1 MKKLGSILMLL
12 ALCLISCNNT
22 DDLQDDVDALK
33 IRVTALESQIRDINR
48 NIESVSEL
56 VQNGIFITRIE
67 EQADAYALTL
77 NNGKTLSLYMKN
89 DKNLLCPLI
98 GIDKDGYWTVCY
110 DTEAGFKQLL
120 VDGEPVK
127 AKGEDGKTPEFTV
140 DADGFWKIR
149 YGKEE
154 EFRFVYK
161 EGTTE
166 KVSATGGGS
175 AATDSFFEKV
185 EVADNELVLT
195 LKGNE
200 SNTVIRIP
208 IVNEFE
214 LSFAGEVGNTV
225 QEFAAGETRMFE
237 MTVRGV
243 ESTMISA
250 PEGWTAVLNDAK
262 LTVTAP
268 ATNKAATRATADNS
282 SEIAI
287 LATHGKYAMIAK
299 IQVKVNA
306 TEPMPTPGKTDYY
319 TDYTTNGKLTISDVT
334 INKTSEEVKLLTG
347 AKEEEADIRSL
358 IHQKTDQ
365 TVIFLEKGVHE
376 FKTEQI
382 AEISGTVVLIGRYS
396 DSKPVVK
403 PSLFWKLKSGKL
415 ILKNIRL
422 DLTNIDGT
430 GTNNKYMFNNSNAT
444 SDFEKLVF
452 EDCEVVNI
460 KKNLYYNNIAGH
472 TIKSIHATN
481 NRFLFNTT
489 EDGILLFNL
498 YKTTNLSALEKFT
511 FDNNIVYSKTAIKGQ
526 VLAWDNKVTQSPD
539 TQNTSLSFCNNTIV
553 NYLGANYYLKLY
565 DAGSVTIRKN
575 IFCDT
580 EVKAVYN
587 VTLCATYKTSPAANA
602 STFQVAENIAYG
614 LTDKNNWIAF
624 PSASTA
630 KPDGKPEDLLKR
642 VDVSPFQTID
652 FDKGIFTPTAEY
664 KGYGAEIK

>member
-33 IRVTALESQIRDINR
+33 KRVTALESQIRDINK

-89 DKNLLCPLI
+89 DKSLLCPLI
-98 GIDKDGYWTVCY
+98 GIDKEGYWTVCY
-110 DTEAGFKQLL
+110 DTGAGFKQLL

-161 EGTTE
+161 ESTTD
-166 KVSATGGGS
+166 KVKATGNGS
-175 AATDSFFEKV
+175 AASDSFFEKV
-185 EVADNELVLT
+185 EVTNNELALT
-195 LKGNE
+195 LKGNG

-208 IVNEFE
+208 IVSEFE
-214 LSFAGEVGNTV
+214 LSFAAEVRNTV
-225 QEFAAGETRMFE
+225 QEFAAGESKIFD

-243 ESTMISA
+243 ENTMISA
-250 PEGWTAVLNDAK
+250 PEGWTAVLKDTK

-268 ATNKAATRATADNS
+268 KATKTGTRATADNS
-282 SEIAI
+282 SEVAI

-299 IQVKVNA
+299 IQVKVNV
-306 TEPMPTPGKTDYY
+306 TEPTPTPDKTDYY
-319 TDYTTNGKLTISDVT
+319 TDYTTNGKLTIGDVT
-334 INKTSEEVKLLTG
+334 INKTSEEVKLLSG

-358 IHQKTDQ
+358 IHQKTNQ

-382 AEISGTVVLIGRYS
+382 AEISATVVLIGRYS

-403 PSLFWKLKSGKL
+403 PSLFWKLKSGEL

-422 DLTNIDGT
+422 DLTEIDASE
-430 GTNNKYMFNNSNAT
+430 TNDKYMFNNSNAT

-460 KKNLYYNNIAGH
+460 KKNLYYNNVAGH

-489 EDGILLFNL
+489 KDGILLFNL

-526 VLAWDNKVTQSPD
+526 VLAWANGTVQNPD

-565 DAGSVTIRKN
+565 DAGAVAIRKN

-580 EVKAVYN
+580 EAKAAYN

-614 LTDKNNWIAF
+614 LIDKNNWIAF

-642 VDVSPFQTID
+642 VDASPFQTTD
-652 FDKGIFTPTAEY
+652 FDKRIFTPTAEY